1 MTRRLAIQNGK
12 FGSGELS
19 MWTLPWPS
27 ARAARKEELRAGRR
41 TPRRWGIVILFLL
54 LCPTALFAEANP
66 KTANPIIGGSLSEP
80 LTVRGKLRYYVKA
93 TYGPGALA
101 SKAAS
106 SGLNQWLDSP
116 DEWGQGL
123 KGYGRRYASSMGQS
137 TINNSIRF
145 GIGAALREDPRY
157 FPSERK
163 GFLPRMGHALAYTF
177 LTRTDSGGRAFAVS
191 RFGGA
196 FGSAFISNSWH
207 PAGEDTTGDA
217 FKRAGITLAL
227 GAGMNVFREFWPDMR
242 RVSRRR

>member
-1 MTRRLAIQNGK
+1 
-12 FGSGELS
+12 

-27 ARAARKEELRAGRR
+27 ARTAREGELSAGRR
-41 TPRRWGIVILFLL
+41 TPRRWGIVFLFLL
-54 LCPTALFAEANP
+54 LCPAALLAEADP
-66 KTANPIIGGSLSEP
+66 KPSNSIMVSSLSEP
-80 LTVRGKLRYYVKA
+80 LTVRGKLRFYVKA

-123 KGYGRRYASSMGQS
+123 KGYGRRYASAVGHS

-163 GFLPRMGHALAYTF
+163 GFLPRMGHALAAT
-177 LTRTDSGGRAFAVS
+177 LVTRTDSGGRTFAVS
-191 RFGGA
+191 RFSGA
-196 FGSAFISNSWH
+196 FGSAFISNTWR
-207 PAGEDTTGDA
+207 PTGEDNTNHALG
-217 FKRAGITLAL
+217 RAGITLAL
-227 GAGMNVFREFWPDMR
+227 GAGMNVFREFWPDIR
-242 RVSRRR
+242 RGSRRR

>member
-1 MTRRLAIQNGK
+1 
-12 FGSGELS
+12 
-19 MWTLPWPS
+19 MWTFPRPS

-41 TPRRWGIVILFLL
+41 TPRRWWIIFLFLL
-54 LCPTALFAEANP
+54 VCPPALLAQADAEPSNP
-66 KTANPIIGGSLSEP
+66 FSQVSPPTP
-80 LTVRGKLRYYVKA
+80 LTVGGKLRFYLKA

-116 DEWGQGL
+116 DEWGQGM
-123 KGYGRRYASSMGQS
+123 KGYRRRYASAVGQS

-157 FPSERK
+157 FPSERR
-163 GFLPRMGHALAYTF
+163 GFLPRMGHALASTF
-177 LTRTDSGGRAFAVS
+177 VTRTDSGGRAFAVS

-196 FGSAFISNSWH
+196 FGSAFISNSWR
-207 PAGEDTTGDA
+207 PAGEDTTNHALG
-217 FKRAGITLAL
+217 RAGITLAL